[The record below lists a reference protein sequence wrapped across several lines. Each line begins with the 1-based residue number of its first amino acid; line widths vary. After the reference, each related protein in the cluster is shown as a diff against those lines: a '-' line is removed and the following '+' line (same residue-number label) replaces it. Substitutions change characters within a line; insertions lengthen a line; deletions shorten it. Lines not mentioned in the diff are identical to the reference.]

1 MHRHLTKSIAVF
13 KYCHGKEDFV
23 LKNVCDCVEKCKMVT
38 SIYKHMVKFYTD
50 MYCHK
55 TYTYKELNGCEC
67 TNKCKKSFH

>member
-1 MHRHLTKSIAVF
+1 
-13 KYCHGKEDFV
+13 
-23 LKNVCDCVEKCKMVT
+23 
-38 SIYKHMVKFYTD
+38 MVKFYTD

>member
-38 SIYKHMVKFYTD
+38 S
-50 MYCHK
+50 
-55 TYTYKELNGCEC
+55 TYTPLNI
-67 TNKCKKSFH
+67 